1 MREWSERR
9 KAVAFAAILAA
20 SAAGLLLAGQF
31 LNRVDVSGT
40 SVVTDVYMRVEG
52 AAWSL
57 WYNATATRNV
67 TVFAFLVEAA
77 AARGFNVTWSAWGP
91 PLSAVFVES
100 VASDVNGAGGRY
112 WQFWVDGR
120 YANVGADHVVLHD
133 GAFVEWRF
141 VSAQEACC

>member
-9 KAVAFAAILAA
+9 KAVAFAAILMA
-20 SAAGLLLAGQF
+20 SAAGLLWAGQS

-40 SVVTDVYMRVEG
+40 SVVTDVHMRVEG

-67 TVFAFLVEAA
+67 TAFAFLVEAA
-77 AARGFNVTWSAWGP
+77 AARGFNVTSSEWAP

-100 VASDVNGAGGRY
+100 IAGDVNGAGGRY

-120 YANVGADHVVLHD
+120 YANVGADHAVLHD
-133 GAFVEWRF
+133 GTFVEWRF
-141 VSAQEACC
+141 VAAQEACC